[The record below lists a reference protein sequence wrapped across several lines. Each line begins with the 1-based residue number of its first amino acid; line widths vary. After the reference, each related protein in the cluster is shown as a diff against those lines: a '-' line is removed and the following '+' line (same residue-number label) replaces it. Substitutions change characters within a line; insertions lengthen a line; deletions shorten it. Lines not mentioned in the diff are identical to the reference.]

1 MTVQHSK
8 FKNSYF
14 VFNIQNLKILI
25 LYFKNL
31 KHFES
36 ELNKYSLEIRLNEV
50 DFDFKSIVV
59 AVAENRI
66 FSFKS

>member
-1 MTVQHSK
+1 MTIQHSK
-8 FKNSYF
+8 SKSSYL
-14 VFNIQNLKILI
+14 VF
-25 LYFKNL
+25 L

>member
-8 FKNSYF
+8 LKNSYF
-14 VFNIQNLKILI
+14 Q

-36 ELNKYSLEIRLNEV
+36 ELTIYSSEIRLLINEV

>member
-50 DFDFKSIVV
+50 DFDFKSIVL
-59 AVAENRI
+59 
-66 FSFKS
+66 